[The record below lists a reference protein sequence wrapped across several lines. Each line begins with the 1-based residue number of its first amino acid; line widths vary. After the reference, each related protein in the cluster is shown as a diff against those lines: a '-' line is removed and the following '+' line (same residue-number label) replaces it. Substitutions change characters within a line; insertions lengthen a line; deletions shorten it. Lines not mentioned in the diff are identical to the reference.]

1 MSIIIIT
8 KLSTFFSKFSLFSI
22 KFKYKYFNNVFIII
36 VKGLMN
42 MVKCPRCGYENSATA
57 TYCDNCAYLLTD
69 HKGNRLNNNKRTSS
83 WNMGVAKKIVIV
95 LGIVVIALLLFSF
108 VYNNSQPSSEEALN
122 VITDNGSLNHSD
134 SYPYTAVVK
143 YDGSWFS
150 RMGDPNYLVDEAGTG
165 QKRVLLDCA
174 SWERVHIMAQKEDA
188 GEGNLTIQLLKN
200 GNVVAQN
207 STTNATGSIE
217 INYNY

>member
-1 MSIIIIT
+1 
-8 KLSTFFSKFSLFSI
+8 
-22 KFKYKYFNNVFIII
+22 
-36 VKGLMN
+36 MN

-134 SYPYTAVVK
+134 SYPYTRQSSSLPLLWHTSSEHNTGLPV
-143 YDGSWFS
+143 S
-150 RMGDPNYLVDEAGTG
+150 EGTVPYQRPHIRFLSVRPG
-165 QKRVLLDCA
+165 NTDIPTRTILLPV
-174 SWERVHIMAQKEDA
+174 S
-188 GEGNLTIQLLKN
+188 G
-200 GNVVAQN
+200 
-207 STTNATGSIE
+207 
-217 INYNY
+217 